1 MARTP
6 VGQLRV
12 ILCDDHPIFR
22 EGLKKILSQYRDIA
36 VSAEVGTGR
45 ELLAAVEGGSFDVA
59 VLDISLPDM
68 NGLDVLKTLASSRTS
83 CPAIMLSMHPEEQY
97 AVRAL
102 RAGAAGYIEKAS
114 VPDELVDAIRKVARG
129 GRYVSPAL
137 AERLAGE
144 LGGDSRKAPH
154 ELLSDREYQVMC
166 LLASGKG
173 IKEIGGELNLSP
185 ATVATYRARVLSKIR
200 LKNTA
205 ELIRYALD
213 HRLIE

>member
-1 MARTP
+1 MGKTP
-6 VGQLRV
+6 AGQLRV

-36 VSAEVGTGR
+36 VTAEVGTGR
-45 ELLAAVEGGSFDVA
+45 DLLASLEKGGFDAA

-68 NGLDVLKTLASSRTS
+68 NGLDILKVLAASGVR

-102 RAGAAGYIEKAS
+102 RAGAAGYIEKSSA
-114 VPDELVDAIRKVARG
+114 PDQLVDAIRKVARG

-144 LGGDSRKAPH
+144 LGGDTRKAPH
-154 ELLSDREYQVMC
+154 ELLSDRELQVMC

-173 IKEIGGELNLSP
+173 IKEIAGELSLSP
-185 ATVATYRARVLSKIR
+185 ATVATYRARVLSKIK

-213 HRLIE
+213 HKLIE